1 MYRNQCNPRDHFV
14 IGNISIFPADSCI
27 NRIAPYVVEIE
38 GKLFAVNGKAKLNRL
53 LFSSTGTCALLWPL
67 QDYSPSK
74 ISNITLSMHLTSE
87 CGYIKYHIVIPY
99 VYHWKRPG
107 LGAFLPQY
115 ATTWF
120 KTRFC
125 VLVWFLNNNCLGL
138 ISISVSA
145 FESCWYC
152 MHYVWRSP
160 TSRAIAFCSKNCN
173 YDWHALVHA
182 NNTDSGA
189 YHQYQRR
196 KLWRIIPAGRHAG
209 C

>member
-1 MYRNQCNPRDHFV
+1 MKNHKKLCGPGSPDINFRRKIPNFVGTFAQICGIRGERNYLGLSMYRNQCNPRYHFV

-99 VYHWKRPG
+99 VYH
-107 LGAFLPQY
+107 
-115 ATTWF
+115 
-120 KTRFC
+120 
-125 VLVWFLNNNCLGL
+125 
-138 ISISVSA
+138 
-145 FESCWYC
+145 
-152 MHYVWRSP
+152 
-160 TSRAIAFCSKNCN
+160 
-173 YDWHALVHA
+173 
-182 NNTDSGA
+182 
-189 YHQYQRR
+189 
-196 KLWRIIPAGRHAG
+196 
-209 C
+209 